1 RRPGYRLGLPP
12 AACEID
18 QCFRP
23 QIRSGSAGLRLG
35 YLA

>member
-1 RRPGYRLGLPP
+1 PGTVRRPGYRLGLPP

-23 QIRSGSAGLRLG
+23 
-35 YLA
+35 